1 MPFIGTTVPLP
12 LFYDEHQLCAKRPNF
27 LSEIMFGSYI
37 ITLFTERKE
46 RMPIVKC
53 MSVRL
58 YVIIQ
63 EPLGGFE

>member
-1 MPFIGTTVPLP
+1 M
-12 LFYDEHQLCAKRPNF
+12 
-27 LSEIMFGSYI
+27 EITYSSYI
-37 ITLFTERKE
+37 IALFTERKE
-46 RMPIVKC
+46 RMPIVKA